1 MIPNKKMKMAW
12 LGCLLAAGLVQ
23 ADPTVPDA
31 AWSQAWLDQAYLP
44 RHTALTQ
51 SADALASAT
60 KAFCEQ
66 ANAAQLETVKQYW
79 LRTSQAWRAM
89 DGAPAGPMVLERL
102 GRKIDFRP
110 TRVDDVEAA
119 IVSGESS
126 NAATRGLPAM
136 EYLLWGNA
144 QPKSQLAKLKQPARC
159 AYLTKLAQQVAEQAH
174 GLDQPWAVYRAE
186 LGADNPFFRE
196 NLLSEH
202 INLLLSSMGSLQK
215 RMPTAAELKP
225 EQFAE
230 WRSGSSHA
238 QFMAQVAGMNTAL
251 HAVVQRLQMEG
262 AADLAQQIKAD
273 VAQLQSKCQSVPSN
287 LAQSPVK
294 ARTACSKAIETLKTR
309 LQGPVGEQLDL
320 TLGFTEGDGD

>member
-1 MIPNKKMKMAW
+1 MRWIATV
-12 LGCLLAAGLVQ
+12 LLAAGLVQ
-23 ADPTVPDA
+23 AEPAVPDV

-51 SADALASAT
+51 AADALASAST
-60 KAFCEQ
+60 VFCEQ
-66 ANAAQLETVKQYW
+66 PTPAQLETVKQYW
-79 LRTSQAWRAM
+79 RRTSQAWRAM

-110 TRVDDVEAA
+110 TRVDDLEAA
-119 IVSGESS
+119 ILSGDNS

-144 QPKSQLAKLKQPARC
+144 QPNLQLAKLKQPARC
-159 AYLTKLAQQVAEQAH
+159 AYLSKMAQQVASNTH
-174 GLDQPWAVYRAE
+174 LLDQPWSVYRIE
-186 LGADNPFFRE
+186 LGAENPFFRE
-196 NLLSEH
+196 NVLSEH

-215 RMPTAAELKP
+215 RMPTADGVKA

-238 QFMAQVAGMNTAL
+238 QFMAQVGGMNLAL
-251 HAVVQRLQMEG
+251 QAVVQRLRAEG
-262 AADLAQQIKAD
+262 AAELADQVSAEMQQVQNRCESLPK
-273 VAQLQSKCQSVPSN
+273 N
-287 LAQSPVK
+287 LAQSSAK
-294 ARTACSKAIETLKTR
+294 ARKACHQAITDLR
-309 LQGPVGEQLDL
+309 ARVQVQVGEKLDL

>member
-1 MIPNKKMKMAW
+1 MRWIAT
-12 LGCLLAAGLVQ
+12 LLFAAGLAQ
-23 ADPTVPDA
+23 AEPSVPDV

-44 RHTALTQ
+44 RHAALTQ
-51 SADALASAT
+51 AADALASAS
-60 KAFCEQ
+60 KSFCEKPTPT
-66 ANAAQLETVKQYW
+66 QLETVKQYW

-110 TRVDDVEAA
+110 TRVDDLEAA
-119 IVSGESS
+119 ILSGDGS
-126 NAATRGLPAM
+126 NAATRGLPAL

-144 QPKSQLAKLKQPARC
+144 QPKLQLAKLKQPERC
-159 AYLTKLAQQVAEQAH
+159 AYLRKMAQQVAEQTH
-174 GLDQPWAVYRAE
+174 VLDQPWSVYRLE
-186 LGADNPFFRE
+186 LGAANPFFRE

-202 INLLLSSMGSLQK
+202 INLLLSSMGSLHK

-238 QFMAQVAGMNTAL
+238 QFMAQVAGMNLAL
-251 HAVVQRLQMEG
+251 QAVVQRLQMEG
-262 AADLAQQIKAD
+262 AADLAQQVSQD
-273 VAQLQSKCQSVPSN
+273 MAQVQMTCQSVPPN
-287 LAQSPVK
+287 LAQSSVK
-294 ARTACSKAIETLKTR
+294 ARSACSKAIETLKVR
-309 LQGPVGEQLDL
+309 LQGKVGEQLDL